1 MTALTFIP
9 AVVLMMT
16 GFTRIVIVLSLL
28 RHAMGTRAPNQVIV
42 GLALFLT
49 FFVMSPVLDRVY
61 TEAYLPLSENRINVM
76 QAAERAAIP
85 MRGFMLKQTRE
96 SDLALF
102 AGIAKIDKIDKPED
116 TPLRI
121 LVPAFVISEL
131 KTAFQIGFHPVHS
144 LPGHRHGGRQPADV
158 DGHDDDVAGDGR
170 PALQADAV
178 RSGRRLA
185 SGHRLAGPELHAM
198 TPGIVMEIGRQAI
211 EVTLLIAAPMLVT
224 ALVVGLIISIFQ
236 AATQLNESTLQF
248 VPKLV
253 AMFVVLLLAGPWML
267 QYLID
272 YIQRLFGSIPQL
284 IG

>member
-1 MTALTFIP
+1 
-9 AVVLMMT
+9 
-16 GFTRIVIVLSLL
+16 
-28 RHAMGTRAPNQVIV
+28 
-42 GLALFLT
+42 
-49 FFVMSPVLDRVY
+49 
-61 TEAYLPLSENRINVM
+61 
-76 QAAERAAIP
+76 
-85 MRGFMLKQTRE
+85 
-96 SDLALF
+96 
-102 AGIAKIDKIDKPED
+102 
-116 TPLRI
+116 
-121 LVPAFVISEL
+121 
-131 KTAFQIGFHPVHS
+131 
-144 LPGHRHGGRQPADV
+144 
-158 DGHDDDVAGDGR
+158 
-170 PALQADAV
+170 
-178 RSGRRLA
+178 
-185 SGHRLAGPELHAM
+185 M